1 LRVLFRVEWIV
12 KGDIMAENKRI
23 MIVDDERDLVET
35 LTYRLE
41 ASGYTVLTAHDGEEG
56 LEKAREEKPDLILLD
71 VMMPKMDG
79 YHVCRL
85 LKFDEELKDIPI
97 IMLTARGQEQDRK
110 TGTDSGAN
118 DYVTKPFESS
128 DLLKKIKEYL

>member
-1 LRVLFRVEWIV
+1 
-12 KGDIMAENKRI
+12 MAENKRI

>member
-1 LRVLFRVEWIV
+1 
-12 KGDIMAENKRI
+12 MAEKKRV

-41 ASGYTVLTAHDGEEG
+41 ASGYAVLTAHDGEEG

-97 IMLTARGQEQDRK
+97 IMLTARGQEQDKK

-118 DYVTKPFESS
+118 DYVTKPFEST
-128 DLLKKIKEYL
+128 DLLKKIKEYLG